1 MYEDYMKHKPSIS
14 TILFILLLVIGFG
27 ILLYPTICDRY
38 NRWKLQKEMS
48 QYTEVVEAVKED
60 YSDLWAAAEEYN
72 RHLLEKESQFTMEE
86 GEVEKV
92 DTLLNPLNTGMM
104 GYIDIPKID
113 VHLPIYQG
121 IEEKELQSGAGYWL
135 GSSLPTGGESTHC
148 VITAHT
154 GLVKA
159 KMFTDIDQLEIGDLF
174 TLFVLNRQLT
184 YEVDQIL
191 ITEPDDIK
199 GLYIVDGK
207 DYVTLYTCYPY
218 GVNTERLLVRGSR
231 VDNIENQDN
240 RCLLKYFTWW
250 QILLFIFIILLFILF
265 LWRVFMTKSGMY
277 ERRRGDKHFR
287 KKRK

>member
-1 MYEDYMKHKPSIS
+1 
-14 TILFILLLVIGFG
+14 
-27 ILLYPTICDRY
+27 
-38 NRWKLQKEMS
+38 
-48 QYTEVVEAVKED
+48 
-60 YSDLWAAAEEYN
+60 
-72 RHLLEKESQFTMEE
+72 
-86 GEVEKV
+86 
-92 DTLLNPLNTGMM
+92 MM
-104 GYIDIPKID
+104 GYIDIPKIN

-199 GLYIVDGK
+199 DLYIVDGK

-240 RCLLKYFTWW
+240 SWLLKYFTWW
-250 QILLFIFIILLFILF
+250 QILLFIFIVLLLILF
-265 LWRVFMTKSGMY
+265 LWRVFITKRGKY
-277 ERRRGDKHFR
+277 ERRREDKHFR
-287 KKRK
+287 KNEK

>member
-1 MYEDYMKHKPSIS
+1 MKHKPSIS

-27 ILLYPTICDRY
+27 ILLYPTICDRCT
-38 NRWKLQKEMS
+38 RWKLQKEMNY
-48 QYTEVVEAVKED
+48 YTEVVEAIKED
-60 YSDLWAAAEEYN
+60 YADLWAAAEEYN
-72 RHLLEKESQFTMEE
+72 SYLLGKKSQFTMEE

-92 DTLLNPLNTGMM
+92 ATLLNPLNTGMM
-104 GYIDIPKID
+104 GYIDIPKIN

-199 GLYIVDGK
+199 DLYIVDGK

-250 QILLFIFIILLFILF
+250 QILLFIFIVLLLILF
-265 LWRVFMTKSGMY
+265 LWRVFITKRGKY
-277 ERRRGDKHFR
+277 ERRREDKHFR
-287 KKRK
+287 KNEK

>member
-1 MYEDYMKHKPSIS
+1 MKHKPSIS

-27 ILLYPTICDRY
+27 ILLYPTICDRCI
-38 NRWKLQKEMS
+38 RWKLQKEMNH
-48 QYTEVVEAVKED
+48 YTEVVEAIKED
-60 YSDLWAAAEEYN
+60 YADLWAAAEEYN
-72 RHLLEKESQFTMEE
+72 SYLLGKKSQFTMEE

-92 DTLLNPLNTGMM
+92 ATLLNPLNTGMM
-104 GYIDIPKID
+104 GYIDIPKIN

-199 GLYIVDGK
+199 DLYIVDGK

-240 RCLLKYFTWW
+240 SWLLKYFTWW
-250 QILLFIFIILLFILF
+250 QILLFTFIVLLLILF
-265 LWRVFMTKSGMY
+265 LWRVFITKRGKY
-277 ERRRGDKHFR
+277 ERRREDKHFR
-287 KKRK
+287 KNEK